1 MNTNE
6 VEILGEF
13 WVKMHV
19 LDPGVDTKH
28 SHGIRRHQMSAYGG
42 LIFVGRRFIS
52 TSARFYEPVLVSL
65 HIARDGIILSNGR

>member
-1 MNTNE
+1 MNYWMDEHERGGNFGR
-6 VEILGEF
+6 I

-42 LIFVGRRFIS
+42 LIFVGHRFIS
-52 TSARFYEPVLVSL
+52 TSARFY
-65 HIARDGIILSNGR
+65 